1 MQQIAQVISQSGAD
15 SYWQMATEQTN
26 ISKTLIQLSQQQQSD
41 SMASVDVAPPA
52 QAQFED
58 DFNDALATGQSVGQ
72 FLSSQPPDFSR
83 FEIDEPTVQEKRM
96 VQKATVAIKT
106 MSQAQVEESID
117 NQLDTLADTGGFT
130 DQSVAVFLISN
141 NSDFN
146 QYQDVNLS
154 DRDEFYKNTQVY
166 PNNAPRVDPFG
177 VLRIGGSDTYKDL
190 VDIQWQK

>member
-1 MQQIAQVISQSGAD
+1 
-15 SYWQMATEQTN
+15 
-26 ISKTLIQLSQQQQSD
+26 
-41 SMASVDVAPPA
+41 
-52 QAQFED
+52 
-58 DFNDALATGQSVGQ
+58 
-72 FLSSQPPDFSR
+72 
-83 FEIDEPTVQEKRM
+83 M

-106 MSQAQVEESID
+106 MSQAQVEQSID
-117 NQLDTLADTGGFT
+117 NQLDTLSETGGFT

-141 NSDFN
+141 NLAFDE
-146 QYQDVNLS
+146 YDVDLS